1 MLKRRFLRK
10 IFVTSSIA
18 VIILLIYLMPSVGDN
33 NNNNNNFSTSVEY
46 VNLTNNVIYLEDED
60 GLLVESYV
68 AIVDNDIISKVKE
81 LIKNLSSASKDII
94 PNGLN
99 SVMPNNIEL
108 IDVKYDE
115 NIIEL
120 NFSKELLE
128 LDNKKLIRLVEAI
141 TFTILDLDNVNGIS
155 IYVDGTNIN
164 NFNDKI
170 PSVLTKDF
178 GINKKY
184 HFKKTDNI
192 IKYVIYYSKE
202 IENSNYYVP
211 ITKYVNSDNNKINI
225 VIEDLSS
232 NYIYQPNLISVVKE
246 KLELIDYKIDDNILV
261 LNFNNAI
268 FANDSEVKEEVVYPV
283 ISTIFSNFDVESVIF
298 QANGEEILKKT
309 AKNG

>member
-10 IFVTSSIA
+10 IFITSSIA
-18 VIILLIYLMPSVGDN
+18 VIILLIYLMPSIGD
-33 NNNNNNFSTSVEY
+33 NNNNFSTSVEY

-170 PSVLTKDF
+170 PGVLTKDF

>member
-18 VIILLIYLMPSVGDN
+18 VIILLIYLMPSVVD
-33 NNNNNNFSTSVEY
+33 NNNNFSTSVEY

-170 PSVLTKDF
+170 PGVLTKDF

>member
-18 VIILLIYLMPSVGDN
+18 IIILLIYLMPSVVDN
-33 NNNNNNFSTSVEY
+33 KNNFSTSVEY
-46 VNLTNNVIYLEDED
+46 VNVTTNIIYLEDED

-120 NFSKELLE
+120 NFSKELLD
-128 LDNKKLIRLVEAI
+128 LDDKKLIRLVEAI

-164 NFNDKI
+164 SINDKI
-170 PSVLTKDF
+170 PSILTKDF

-268 FANDSEVKEEVVYPV
+268 FVNDSEVKEEVVYPV

-298 QANGEEILKKT
+298 QVNGEEILKKT
-309 AKNG
+309 TKNG

>member
-18 VIILLIYLMPSVGDN
+18 VIILLIYLMPSVVD
-33 NNNNNNFSTSVEY
+33 NNNNFSTSVEY

-202 IENSNYYVP
+202 IENNNYYVP

>member
-18 VIILLIYLMPSVGDN
+18 VIILLIYLMPSVVD
-33 NNNNNNFSTSVEY
+33 NNNNFSTSVEY

-170 PSVLTKDF
+170 PGVLTKDF

-211 ITKYVNSDNNKINI
+211 ITKYVNSENNKINI

>member
-18 VIILLIYLMPSVGDN
+18 VIILLIYLMPSVVD
-33 NNNNNNFSTSVEY
+33 NNNNFSTSVEY

-170 PSVLTKDF
+170 PGVLTKDF

-309 AKNG
+309 AKNGWIF